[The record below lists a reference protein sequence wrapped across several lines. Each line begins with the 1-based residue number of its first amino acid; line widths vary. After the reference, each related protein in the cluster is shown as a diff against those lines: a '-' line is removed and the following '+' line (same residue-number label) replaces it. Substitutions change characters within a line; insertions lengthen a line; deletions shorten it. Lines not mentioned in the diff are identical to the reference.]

1 MAIAVRAGAVFADA
15 IVATRR
21 ARFAARSERNAALEL
36 ILLLHERLALTL
48 VLFMLATGVWGAVA
62 FARGGSLSG
71 SFAGTL
77 AIGQILVM
85 AQVLAGVALIAVGL
99 RPPDPTHYLYGA
111 TAILTLPFI
120 WTYAR
125 RGDARRALMMYA
137 LAALFIF
144 GLGVR
149 GMMTG
154 QARASAPPP
163 AAVGAGTPRP

>member
-1 MAIAVRAGAVFADA
+1 V
-15 IVATRR
+15 T
-21 ARFAARSERNAALEL
+21 L
-36 ILLLHERLALTL
+36 I
-48 VLFMLATGVWGAVA
+48 LFMLVTGVGGA
-62 FARGGSLSG
+62 FAFLRGGALSG
-71 SFAGTL
+71 SFVGTL

-85 AQVLAGVALIAVGL
+85 AQVLAGVALIFSGV

-125 RGDARRALMMYA
+125 RRDARQALMMYA

-154 QARASAPPP
+154 QTRALAPPPP
-163 AAVGAGTPRP
+163 AAAAATPMSSP

>member
-1 MAIAVRAGAVFADA
+1 VPYVEQ
-15 IVATRR
+15 
-21 ARFAARSERNAALEL
+21 SERNATLEFV
-36 ILLLHERLALTL
+36 LLLHDRLAVTL
-48 VLFMLATGVWGAVA
+48 ILFMFVTGGWGAIA

-85 AQVLAGVALIAVGL
+85 AQVLAGLALIFFGV

-125 RGDARRALMMYA
+125 RRDARQALMMYA

-154 QARASAPPP
+154 TERAPAPTQP
-163 AAVGAGTPRP
+163 AAVAASATPTP